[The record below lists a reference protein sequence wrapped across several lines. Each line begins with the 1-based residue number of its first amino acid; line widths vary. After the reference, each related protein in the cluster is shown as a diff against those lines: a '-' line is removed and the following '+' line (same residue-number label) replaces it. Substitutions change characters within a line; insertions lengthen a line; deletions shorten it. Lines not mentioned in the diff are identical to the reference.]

1 MINILFY
8 LIIGV
13 VIYYFIKGLIKEE
26 DLTPVYFLAG
36 AVVIYFILGLL
47 SFL

>member
-1 MINILFY
+1 MNILFY

-13 VIYYFIKGLIKEE
+13 VIYYCIKVLIKEK

-36 AVVIYFILGLL
+36 AIVIYLLLGLL